1 MKQNKNKESIKR
13 ILKISVAF
21 ILFISFNFG
30 YAQSKTKVDLS
41 NPNATIYTHLFFLQ
55 EDEDSYS
62 PEKAAKTIFGLKGD
76 EAIEK
81 AIKLKKI
88 LDGKGLKV
96 DFTIVPNKINF
107 SDTTAYKIG
116 NHYLL
121 FPVRLP
127 EIYVEKYDDEWLYSR
142 ETISKIDEL
151 YLEVYPWQISWLQES
166 IPKYG
171 KNKLFGIQY
180 WQYLGLFGLL
190 LFSIVFFYIFKH
202 LLFFILRKIQF
213 LITHKSSDRITITLR
228 KLARPLVLL
237 LIIYVFKKI
246 VPSLQFGLAINT
258 FLFLA
263 FSIVQVVF
271 WIYVFLKLVSL
282 LMTIYEEHT
291 KKTHIKLDDQLV
303 PILTHFLT
311 GIVLFLGFLKL
322 LTLFGIPATSVL
334 AGASIGGLALALA
347 SQDTVKNLIGTFM
360 IFLDKPFHIGDWIEA
375 GVVKGTV
382 EEVGFRS
389 SRIRAAD
396 TSIYQIPNSTLSEI
410 VVNNKG
416 LRLFRRYNTELGIR
430 YDTPPILIEV
440 FVKGLKELIRKHPH
454 IKSDMVDVAF
464 TGFGDSALKIMM
476 NVYFT
481 VTDWSSEQ
489 QAKHS
494 LHIAI
499 VKLAKVLGIDF
510 AFPSSTIMIEQF
522 PEKKNSSMNYLIDEK
537 EMEENVKKVITDF
550 VKNGTEIT
558 VNNNEISDDD

>member
-55 EDEDSYS
+55 EDEDSYA

-440 FVKGLKELIRKHPH
+440 FVKGLKKLIRKHPH

>member
-55 EDEDSYS
+55 EDEDSYA
-62 PEKAAKTIFGLKGD
+62 PEKAAKTIFGLKGE

-263 FSIVQVVF
+263 FNIVQVVF

-430 YDTPPILIEV
+430 YDTPSILIEA

-489 QAKHS
+489 QAKHN

-499 VKLAKVLGIDF
+499 VKLAKALGIDF

-522 PEKKNSSMNYLIDEK
+522 PEKKNSLMNYLIDEK

>member
-166 IPKYG
+166 ISKYG